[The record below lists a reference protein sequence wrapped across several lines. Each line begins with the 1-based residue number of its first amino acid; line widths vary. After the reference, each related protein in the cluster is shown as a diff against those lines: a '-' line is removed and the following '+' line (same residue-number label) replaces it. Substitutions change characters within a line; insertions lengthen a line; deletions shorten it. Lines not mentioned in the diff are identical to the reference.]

1 MESFLSPPE
10 KIRIEDLRDPVLT
23 EIQKIGLAHGE
34 KNPVELTK
42 AAVLGAAVER
52 TGLEDFGLND
62 GVNHFEER
70 LALWL
75 SEVDEDPERTGI
87 GRSSI
92 YNDCVRY
99 ASNRLLINDLL
110 KRHPE
115 IHDQEITKP
124 IIVIG
129 LPRSGTTHLVNLIAA
144 DQRLRS
150 MPLWEGQEP
159 VPNPRD
165 EVRDD
170 GIEPRWARSDAG
182 WQAMKMG
189 SPLIASM
196 HPMMPDHIHE
206 ELELQLSD
214 FTSYNQE
221 WVARSPKWRDYYLNH
236 DQTQHYEYLKTV
248 LKVLQWYKPRE
259 RWILKC
265 PQHLEQIGPL
275 MATFPDA
282 TIVVT
287 HRDPV
292 SVIQSAI
299 TMLTYGARMTYTK
312 PRPEFY
318 LDYWTDRIRRL
329 LDTSVRDR
337 HLLPSDRTVDVL
349 FHELMSDDMGTV
361 ERIYEVAGLEMT
373 NEARAQIAGYIADH
387 PRGKD
392 GQVVYD
398 LRKDFDADPAD
409 VRSGFDFYLDKFDI
423 RKEVK

>member
-1 MESFLSPPE
+1 
-10 KIRIEDLRDPVLT
+10 
-23 EIQKIGLAHGE
+23 
-34 KNPVELTK
+34 
-42 AAVLGAAVER
+42 
-52 TGLEDFGLND
+52 
-62 GVNHFEER
+62 
-70 LALWL
+70 
-75 SEVDEDPERTGI
+75 
-87 GRSSI
+87 
-92 YNDCVRY
+92 
-99 ASNRLLINDLL
+99 
-110 KRHPE
+110 
-115 IHDQEITKP
+115 
-124 IIVIG
+124 
-129 LPRSGTTHLVNLIAA
+129 
-144 DQRLRS
+144 
-150 MPLWEGQEP
+150 
-159 VPNPRD
+159 
-165 EVRDD
+165 
-170 GIEPRWARSDAG
+170 
-182 WQAMKMG
+182 
-189 SPLIASM
+189 
-196 HPMMPDHIHE
+196 
-206 ELELQLSD
+206 
-214 FTSYNQE
+214 
-221 WVARSPKWRDYYLNH
+221 
-236 DQTQHYEYLKTV
+236 
-248 LKVLQWYKPRE
+248 
-259 RWILKC
+259 
-265 PQHLEQIGPL
+265 